1 MQKQRGVWMGAGG
14 GNCLTGHM
22 PKLQALQGKERKEMR
37 ALKTFLTILAVA
49 GAVLVL
55 GFVGGLD
62 NGKDFTV
69 CTIGAIVSLVIFC
82 GGAAGAVA
90 LGNEIEYR
98 QKNHRDKRNK
108 II

>member
-1 MQKQRGVWMGAGG
+1 MQKQRGVWLGPGG
-14 GNCLTGHM
+14 GNCYTGHM
-22 PKLQALQGKERKEMR
+22 PKLQALQGKERKEMK
-37 ALKTFLTILAVA
+37 AIKNILTVLAVA

-82 GGAAGAVA
+82 GGAAGALA

-98 QKNHRDKRNK
+98 HKNYRRR
-108 II
+108 